1 MKCPNCY
8 NDVRD
13 TARFCP
19 HCGHEITAAQKPPA
33 QNNAAQK
40 TQLVRPRA
48 DQPAPPPPARPLAA
62 PPTPPAAPPAYK
74 PPVYT
79 PPGGAAGPGAVP
91 PAQPQPTRRGL
102 RLPAWPLLAGLGVV
116 LVLGL
121 AALWFLFLRGG
132 GAAAGMPA
140 GDRVLYV
147 VSESPG
153 DFGSKVVAA
162 LDREGESAE
171 IAFDRDGLWL
181 GWTPAGYT
189 NDVSLDGRLAL
200 IYASGA
206 EPRIMTTESGQER
219 RQLEGFQQYSFARA
233 FSPDSNTIAYTSV
246 TVDEDDAERIEL
258 VAADAEGQEIGR
270 WADLVFAGFFNDS
283 ERVLATR
290 VDDDGL
296 ISDLVTVALP
306 DGEPQR
312 VASMD
317 DSTDDVAPFVFG
329 DKVYYR
335 LDDELRRV
343 DGNGENVE
351 TIYRFESNNPLV
363 ILLPGLDR
371 LLILERAEDSDYG
384 DLYVL
389 AADGS
394 DRARLDEDVALYPF
408 RNGAAGPSLAYAN
421 GRLAYATIDRDS
433 ELVTLQVIHIDGSD
447 RRRLVDDQLWLNF
460 GFSPDGR
467 RLAYIA
473 GESAFTPGDLYVVEM
488 PEGEPARLARDAW
501 SSAFVGD
508 RLLYST
514 LDGLQDND
522 PESVVHRIT
531 VEGDN
536 DEVIYGP
543 EDGAI
548 QFLTPVR

>member
-13 TARFCP
+13 TAKFCP
-19 HCGHEITAAQKPPA
+19 HCGHEMTAAQKPPA
-33 QNNAAQK
+33 QDSAAQK

-48 DQPAPPPPARPLAA
+48 DQPAPPPPLPA
-62 PPTPPAAPPAYK
+62 PPPPAPPAYK

-79 PPGGAAGPGAVP
+79 PPVGAPGPVAVP
-91 PAQPQPTRRGL
+91 PAQAQPTRRGL

-147 VSESPG
+147 VQDSPG
-153 DFGSKVVAA
+153 DFGSSVVAA
-162 LDREGESAE
+162 LDSEGESAE
-171 IAFDRDGLWL
+171 IAFDRDGLWM
-181 GWTPAGYT
+181 GWTPAGYV
-189 NDVSLDGRLAL
+189 NGVSLDGRLAL

-206 EPRIMTTESGQER
+206 EPRIITTASGQER
-219 RQLEGFQQYSFARA
+219 LQLENFQQYSFARH
-233 FSPDSNTIAYTSV
+233 FSPDSDTVAYTSV
-246 TVDEDDAERIEL
+246 TVDEDNAERIEL

-270 WADLVFAGFFNDS
+270 WADLAFAGFFSDS
-283 ERVLATR
+283 GRVLAAR
-290 VDDDGL
+290 VDNDGL
-296 ISDLVTVALP
+296 ISDLVTVELP

-312 VASMD
+312 VASLD
-317 DSTDDVAPFVFG
+317 NSTDDVAPFVFG
-329 DKVYYR
+329 DRVYYR
-335 LDDELRRV
+335 LDDELRRA
-343 DGNGENVE
+343 DSNGENVE
-351 TIYRFESNNPLV
+351 TIYRFESDRPLV

-371 LLILERAEDSDYG
+371 LLILERSEDSDYG

-389 AADGS
+389 APDGS

-408 RNGAAGPSLAYAN
+408 RDGPPGPSLAYAG

-433 ELVTLQVIHIDGSD
+433 ELVTLQVINIDSSD

-467 RLAYIA
+467 RLAYLA
-473 GESAFTPGDLYVVEM
+473 GERAFTSGNLYVVEM

-501 SSAFVGD
+501 SFAFVGD
-508 RLLYST
+508 RLLYSV

-522 PESVVHRIT
+522 PESVVHRAT
-531 VEGDN
+531 VEGDD

-548 QFLTPVR
+548 QFLTLVR

>member
-13 TARFCP
+13 TAKFCP

-33 QNNAAQK
+33 PNNAAQK

-48 DQPAPPPPARPLAA
+48 DQPAPPPPARPPAA
-62 PPTPPAAPPAYK
+62 PPAPPAAPPAYK

-79 PPGGAAGPGAVP
+79 PPGGAPGPGAVP
-91 PAQPQPTRRGL
+91 PAQSQPARRGL

-132 GAAAGMPA
+132 AAAGLPA

-147 VSESPG
+147 AEESPEG
-153 DFGSKVVAA
+153 FGARVVAA

-181 GWTPAGYT
+181 GWTPAGYAT
-189 NDVSLDGRLAL
+189 GVSLDGRLAL
-200 IYASGA
+200 IYASDA
-206 EPRIMTTESGQER
+206 QPRIMTTESGQER
-219 RQLEGFQQYSFARA
+219 LQLEGFLSYSFARA

-246 TVDEDDAERIEL
+246 TIDEDDAERIEL
-258 VAADAEGQEIGR
+258 VAADAEGQETGR

-283 ERVLATR
+283 ERVLAAR

-296 ISDLVTVALP
+296 ISDLVTVTLP

-312 VASMD
+312 VASLD
-317 DSTDDVAPFVFG
+317 DSTDDAAPFVFG
-329 DKVYYR
+329 DRVYYR
-335 LDDELRRV
+335 FDDELRRV
-343 DGNGENVE
+343 DSNGENVE
-351 TIYRFESNNPLV
+351 TIYRFESDSPLV

-371 LLILERAEDSDYG
+371 LLILERSEDSDYG
-384 DLYVL
+384 DLYVIT
-389 AADGS
+389 ADGR
-394 DRARLDEDVALYPF
+394 DRVRLDEDVTLAPF
-408 RNGAAGPSLAYAN
+408 SNGSPGPTLAYAG

-433 ELVTLQVIHIDGSD
+433 DLVTLQVINIDGSD
-447 RRRLVDDQLWLNF
+447 RRRLVDDQVWLNF

-473 GESAFTPGDLYVVEM
+473 GESAYTPGDLYVVEM
-488 PEGEPARLARDAW
+488 PEGEPARLARDVW
-501 SSAFVGD
+501 SFFFMGD
-508 RLLYST
+508 HLLYAT
-514 LDGLQDND
+514 LDGLQDDD

-531 VEGDN
+531 VEGDD

-548 QFLTPVR
+548 QFLAPVR